1 MILRSWAAFAGQDE
15 MSVISSLSASRRS
28 DQILQP
34 QRAAADRIMLS
45 MMVFLLVVCFGV
57 AYFTSTWLLTTVVAV
72 PALLVPWA
80 IYKGAP
86 GSLASRL
93 SIACALMVF
102 SALTIQQS
110 QGMIESHFGIFTLL
124 AFLLYYRDWR
134 PIVAAAGLIAV
145 HHVVFGYLQA
155 TDSVGIAVLE
165 GDVHITTII
174 LHAAYV
180 VFEAAMLI
188 FMATILRRE
197 AVESALVAE
206 LSGQISEGDFSPRGS
221 AVSAS
226 EFPLLHKVSLMQKS
240 LQSTLQDI
248 VGVMTAVA
256 QGHLDRRV
264 TVEARGDLGALKEN
278 INQSIQVQQSVFQDI
293 THVMQGVAKGDF
305 GLRVTAEAKGELD
318 GLKQSIN
325 QSMTAQQ
332 VVFQD
337 ITHVM
342 QGVADGNLQ
351 RRVSAQAM
359 GDLELLKQNINQSL
373 DALRGAMTTINQNA
387 RQVAT
392 ASDEASNAIGQI
404 SDGARHQTDAISHV
418 SSAVRQTV
426 ASVAD
431 VSQNT
436 ELASQK
442 SKQSFAL
449 VRASMDKMDE
459 MVKVVNNIATNS
471 EKINKITDVIEKI
484 ANKTNL
490 LSLNAAIEAARA
502 GEHGKGFAV
511 VAEEVGKLALNSAE
525 SSQEIASL
533 VKQAVEEARSAVTAV
548 MDVSQDMSG
557 IERETQ
563 ATDEML
569 QRIVAALEQQSS
581 AVDQINANL
590 TNLDQI
596 ARSNS
601 SASEEIAATVV
612 ELSKIA
618 DATRREVQRF
628 EV

>member
-1 MILRSWAAFAGQDE
+1 
-15 MSVISSLSASRRS
+15 MSVNSSLSASRRS

-45 MMVFLLVVCFGV
+45 MMVFLLAVCFGV
-57 AYFTSTWLLTTVVAV
+57 AYFTSTWMLTLVVAV

-155 TDSVGIAVLE
+155 TDSVGITVLE
-165 GDVHITTII
+165 GDVHVTTII

-206 LSGQISEGDFSPRGS
+206 LSGQISEGDFSPRGP

-226 EFPLLHKVSLMQKS
+226 ELPLLYKVSQMQKS

-293 THVMQGVAKGDF
+293 THVMQGVAKGNF

-325 QSMTAQQ
+325 QSMAAQQ
-332 VVFQD
+332 IVFQD

-442 SKQSFAL
+442 SRQSFAL
-449 VRASMDKMDE
+449 VRASMEKMDE

-525 SSQEIASL
+525 SSQEIATL

-569 QRIVAALEQQSS
+569 QRIVAALDQQSA
-581 AVDQINANL
+581 AVDQINGNL
-590 TNLDQI
+590 NNLDQI

-628 EV
+628 SV

>member
-1 MILRSWAAFAGQDE
+1 
-15 MSVISSLSASRRS
+15 MSVISSLTASRRN

-45 MMVFLLVVCFGV
+45 MMVFLLAVCFGV
-57 AYFTSTWLLTTVVAV
+57 AYFTSTWLLTVVVAV
-72 PALLVPWA
+72 PAVLVPWA

-155 TDSVGIAVLE
+155 TDSVGITVLE

-206 LSGQISEGDFSPRGS
+206 LSGQISEGDFSSRGA
-221 AVSAS
+221 AVSAA
-226 EFPLLHKVSLMQKS
+226 EFPLLHKVSQMQKS

-293 THVMQGVAKGDF
+293 THVMQGVSKGNF

-351 RRVSAQAM
+351 RRVTAQAM

-442 SKQSFAL
+442 SRQSFAL
-449 VRASMDKMDE
+449 VRASMEKMDE